1 MNYIANMVQPKS
13 NPKIISS
20 GPSSRDSADQLTRAL
35 GWFSIGLGLMEIFG
49 ANRMSHALGM
59 PRAEGLIRAYGV
71 REIGAGVMTL
81 STEKQ
86 AGLVSR
92 VAGDALDIATLAT
105 AIRPDNP
112 KRGNA
117 ALALGLVLGVTALD
131 IIATQ
136 AVSRRNAR
144 RSPGRNYSDRSGF
157 PARPRAA
164 APASNSASQI

>member
-1 MNYIANMVQPKS
+1 MNYLANIVQPKS

-20 GPSSRDSADQLTRAL
+20 GPSSMDSADRLTRGL
-35 GWFSIGLGLMEIFG
+35 GWFSIGLGLMEIF
-49 ANRMSHALGM
+49 AAKRMSHALGM

-71 REIGAGVMTL
+71 REIGAGMMTL

-92 VAGDALDIATLAT
+92 VAGDAVDIVTLA
-105 AIRPDNP
+105 AAMRPDNP

-136 AVSRRNAR
+136 AVSNRKAR

-157 PARPRAA
+157 PARPRLAA
-164 APASNSASQI
+164 QPSTSATI